1 MMPLRMLLL
10 LVLLVSQVAVAQP
23 SPADV
28 EFFEARVRPLLIKH
42 CSECHSRQAKTVQG
56 GLRLDHPEGLRRG
69 GESGPAVVPGKPEES
84 RLIAA
89 VRYKNP
95 DSQMPPAGKLSEA
108 EIEVLVQWVQRGAA
122 FPDSAADGDPTK
134 AVAKRT
140 IDIAAGKTYWAFQPL
155 VLNALPTVPQ
165 TAEYAQPLDAFV
177 ISTLDSHGLSLSP
190 RADRRTLLRRV
201 SFDLLGLP
209 PTPEELAD
217 FDADASPEAY
227 ERLIERLLASPQYGE
242 RWGRFWLDLVRY
254 ADVLESWAPTGGH
267 AWPYRDWVVSSLNDD
282 VPYDRFV
289 TLQLAADQMPDARP
303 ADVAALG
310 FLGLSPSYW
319 KELKLA
325 PDVIK
330 TVVAEEW
337 EERINTVSGT
347 ILGLTVACARCHDH
361 KFDPVTQQDYYG
373 LAGIFASIRQAP
385 RPMLSADVAQQVSLA
400 RGAVQKLDAEAA
412 TVIKQAAGDTA
423 NAEKLKQ
430 QAESLKARAAEIKA
444 KTPHY
449 DDPLVLGIEDAS
461 LFVLPDGPN
470 RTKLDFKV
478 GAGQDVAMQMRGNPA
493 NVGAIVQRRFLSV
506 LSTAEPQPFAIGS
519 GRAELG
525 QAIFRD
531 STPLAA
537 RVFVNRV
544 WRHHFGKGLVETPS
558 NFGTLGSKPSHPELL
573 DDLAARFVAAGWSL
587 KWLQREIVLSATYQQ
602 VSTTN
607 DKLRSVD
614 PDNVWLGR
622 MPRRRLEV
630 EAWRDSMLAVSG
642 QLDPRIGGAPTEL
655 SETSNAR
662 RTLYGTIK
670 RRELNDLLRLYDFP
684 DPTSHSPARLETT
697 TPLQQLYVLNS
708 NFMARQAAALT
719 TRVRREQSGDVGA
732 QVSRAYELLVG
743 RGPSATQ
750 LARSTEFLTGSP
762 TNERWQQFAE
772 VLLATNAMQFID

>member
-1 MMPLRMLLL
+1 MPLRAMLL
-10 LVLLVSQVAVAQP
+10 LVLLIPQVAVAQP

-56 GLRLDHPEGLRRG
+56 GLRLDHPDGLKRG
-69 GESGPAVVPGKPEES
+69 GESGPAVVPGKPDES

-95 DSQMPPAGKLSEA
+95 DSQMPPAGKLTDV
-108 EIEVLVQWVQRGAA
+108 EIEVLVAWVQRGAA
-122 FPDSAADGDPTK
+122 FPTSASDGDPSK
-134 AVAKRT
+134 AVPKRT

-155 VLNALPTVPQ
+155 ARTALPVAPE
-165 TAEYAQPLDAFV
+165 ALEHAQPLDAFV
-177 ISTLDSHGLSLSP
+177 ISALSQQGLAPSP

-217 FDADASPEAY
+217 FEADASPDAY
-227 ERLIERLLASPQYGE
+227 ERLVERLLASPHYGE

-267 AWPYRDWVVSSLNDD
+267 AWPYRDWVVTSLNDD

-289 TLQLAADQMPDARP
+289 KLQLAADQMPDAP
-303 ADVAALG
+303 PTDIAALG

-347 ILGLTVACARCHDH
+347 FLGLTVACARCHDH
-361 KFDPVTQQDYYG
+361 KFDPVTQRDYYG
-373 LAGIFASIRQAP
+373 LAGIFASIRQTP
-385 RPMLSADVAQQVSLA
+385 RPMLSAEVAQQVSLA

-412 TVIKQAAGDTA
+412 NVLKQAAGDATKA
-423 NAEKLKQ
+423 DALKQ
-430 QAESLKARAAEIKA
+430 QVESLKARAAELKA

-449 DDPLVLGIEDAS
+449 DDSLVLGIEDAS
-461 LFVLPDGPN
+461 LFVLPDGAN

-493 NVGAIVQRRFLSV
+493 QVGEVVQRRFLSV
-506 LSTAEPQPFAIGS
+506 LSADEPRPFAIGS

-531 STPLAA
+531 ATPLAA

-558 NFGTLGSKPSHPELL
+558 NFGSLGSKPSHPELL
-573 DDLAARFVAAGWSL
+573 DDLAGRFVAAGWSL

-602 VSTTN
+602 VSTTT
-607 DKLRSVD
+607 DRLRAVD
-614 PDNVWLGR
+614 PDNIWLGR
-622 MPRRRLEV
+622 MSRRRLEV
-630 EAWRDSMLAVSG
+630 EAWRDSMLAVAG
-642 QLDPRIGGAPTEL
+642 QLDVRFGGAPTEL
-655 SETSNAR
+655 SETSHAR

-684 DPTSHSPARLETT
+684 DPTSHSPARFETT

-708 NFMARQAAALT
+708 NFMARQAAALIA
-719 TRVRREQSGDVGA
+719 RVRREQPGEVTL
-732 QVSRAYELLVG
+732 QVSRAYELLFG
-743 RGPSATQ
+743 RSPSAAQ
-750 LARSTEFLTGSP
+750 LARSTEFLTSAP
-762 TNERWQQFAE
+762 SDERWQQFAE
-772 VLLATNAMQFID
+772 VLLSTNAMQFVD